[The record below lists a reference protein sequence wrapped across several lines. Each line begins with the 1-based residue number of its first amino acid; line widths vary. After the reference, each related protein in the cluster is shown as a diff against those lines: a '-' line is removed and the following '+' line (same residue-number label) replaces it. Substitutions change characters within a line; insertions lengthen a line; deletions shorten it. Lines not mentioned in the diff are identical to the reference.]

1 MNVLLHEG
9 HEHTDAAAAAVG
21 TETMVLAAVG
31 VLLVAAAIGYAVLRF
46 GE

>member
-9 HEHTDAAAAAVG
+9 HEHTEAATAAVG
-21 TETMVLAAVG
+21 TETMALAAVG
-31 VLLVAAAIGYAVLRF
+31 VLLIAAAIGYAVFRF